1 MCSHFANFIYLILLF
16 FRWTGRKRWSIEPVL
31 QGRLGFNL
39 ARFIVFVL
47 PNWGRQRQLVDVE
60 FWQKDNLLYYW
71 GRRRCTEENPKNQSV
86 NYLLAPP
93 FNMAGRQPFTLW
105 LPSLVV
111 SVVAVVSYWNALQCG
126 FVFDD
131 ISAIKDNKDLRPHT
145 PLSNL
150 FFNDFWGTLMTKVRN
165 PAFKKT
171 PSIPIIS
178 CGTRSILL
186 HLEHRTETSR
196 NNTNNKKEVF
206 YVYHHW

>member
-39 ARFIVFVL
+39 ARFIVCVL
-47 PNWGRQRQLVDVE
+47 PNWDCQRQLVDVE
-60 FWQKDNLLYYW
+60 FWQKDNLFYIVGVVDVVRKKIRTIYW
-71 GRRRCTEENPKNQSV
+71 RRRFT
-86 NYLLAPP
+86 
-93 FNMAGRQPFTLW
+93 MAGRQPFTLW

-165 PAFKKT
+165 PAFKNK